1 MICSL
6 NCTQYSSAFTAN
18 KLFFH
23 YWPQLLQGFTTYHLY
38 GDTEIRHVSY
48 FWKILEQSFPPEVK
62 SAVKG
67 MRMSKD
73 SRGVVFDLPSE
84 LSDSVKV

>member
-1 MICSL
+1 MTL
-6 NCTQYSSAFTAN
+6 NLNYLTQ
-18 KLFFH
+18 
-23 YWPQLLQGFTTYHLY
+23 LQGFTTYHLY
-38 GDTEIRHVSY
+38 GVTEIRDVSY

-67 MRMSKD
+67 MRMSED

-84 LSDSVKV
+84 LSECVKVKFSSIHLP

>member
-1 MICSL
+1 MTL
-6 NCTQYSSAFTAN
+6 N
-18 KLFFH
+18 LH
-23 YWPQLLQGFTTYHLY
+23 YLIQLQGFTTYHLY

-84 LSDSVKV
+84 LSDSVKVNFSSIHLP